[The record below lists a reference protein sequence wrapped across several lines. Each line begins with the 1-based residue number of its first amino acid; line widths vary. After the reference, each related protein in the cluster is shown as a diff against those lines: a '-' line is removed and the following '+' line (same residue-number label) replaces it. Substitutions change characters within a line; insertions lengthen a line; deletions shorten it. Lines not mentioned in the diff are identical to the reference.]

1 MINSDY
7 FNLYNCNME
16 IVYMQDAASEY
27 MIKNMKIFTFVALK
41 RANFGGYLAIYGRKF
56 G

>member
-1 MINSDY
+1 MK
-7 FNLYNCNME
+7 
-16 IVYMQDAASEY
+16 IVYMQDAAPEH